1 MNRLTYNLIFWPCFL
16 LGFYTVQAVGRS
28 GGVSGDASLTAS
40 VICLIVSVV
49 CFVVTGIRTKTLGRS
64 LWNLLWLLIPGA
76 CFIYALFIGISNKK
90 V

>member
-16 LGFYTVQAVGRS
+16 FGFYTVQAVGR

-40 VICLIVSVV
+40 VICLIVCVV

-64 LWNLLWLLIPGA
+64 LWNLLWLCIPVA
-76 CFIYALFIGISNKK
+76 CCIYALFIGISNKK